1 MKVFEIDGQNVENE
15 LHEKVVEKLNN
26 SGQGFTDTPCRSDNQ
41 IEMNGRPGNP
51 DSGMRINLLVS
62 RTQQPHFDNTRIVQI
77 EKPVN
82 GLGFNI
88 VGGEVDHQGI
98 ISRIGKAFL
107 SLTSCG
113 WFQSF
118 S

>member
-1 MKVFEIDGQNVENE
+1 
-15 LHEKVVEKLNN
+15 
-26 SGQGFTDTPCRSDNQ
+26 
-41 IEMNGRPGNP
+41 MNGRPGNP

-107 SLTSCG
+107 SRDLRWLVSKFIFTIHN
-113 WFQSF
+113 FETNQVV
-118 S
+118 